1 MSKGEILEGIRK
13 QVGEENLFNGNLLVQ
28 GKCSADLI
36 GVSENDRVVVDLD
49 ELFPSGREEKK
60 QCECIIF
67 YFDAA
72 ANFIAVPVELK
83 GGRNSKLSGAVQQLK
98 SGAEFADDYVPCG
111 FKNTCHPVLFCKRPF
126 STAAYRQLRKPE
138 SQVLFGGKL
147 FEIKTARCGDKLADV
162 LP

>member
-1 MSKGEILEGIRK
+1 MSKSEILESIQK
-13 QVGEENLFNGNLLVQ
+13 QVGEANLFNENLLVQ
-28 GKCSADLI
+28 GKCSADFA

-49 ELFPSGREEKK
+49 KVFPSGRDGKK

-72 ANFIAVPVELK
+72 ANFIVVPVELK
-83 GGRNSKLSGAVQQLK
+83 GGRNTELLKAVKQLK

-111 FKNTCHPVLFCKRPF
+111 FKSTCHPVLFHKRPL